1 MTQQGEKR
9 EQYNINLN
17 STNLIQCK
25 DICALKVDYKSN
37 YVTIQNSIY
46 NEMSFPGLHFS
57 NLQSGSRVTFG
68 YDQSQNYSASIEC
81 LLLFPSIHDYDMNP
95 VDAELLILNKGTNG
109 KTVIISIPVISN
121 SNSNSHLTKVL
132 EGDVLSTIGSR
143 YGEVTTSNT
152 ELNLNILIPKYKP
165 YLYAEGN
172 LNKLN
177 NQPCYFVMF
186 GLENAITIDRD
197 ILNNCKKIINP
208 VSLMINY
215 SGIYPKNQEIG
226 INKEGITDYDDS
238 DLFDC
243 QIKGEYEDDNI
254 EDENAELLNKDFKNL
269 KKDYTKIKKWLSGLS
284 IFIGFVIFFYILIK
298 LLPKIPD
305 LFN

>member
-1 MTQQGEKR
+1 MAQQGEKR

-46 NEMSFPGLHFS
+46 NEMPFPGLHFS

-208 VSLMINY
+208 LSLMINY

-298 LLPKIPD
+298 LVPKIPD